1 MTAGTTTWLL
11 VSFLGSALGSKCPLQ
26 ILGAGFGRTGTF
38 STKTALESVG
48 LRTYHMTEVF
58 TRPDHIVAWKKH
70 ATGEESMDWDWLF
83 DGFDAALDF
92 PVAFTKVW
100 TEIFALCPDVKV
112 LITERDSPEVWVES
126 LMATIADVHA
136 RFPFRLVKYLDTGL
150 RNHETM
156 WTHLSFDQFGF
167 DAPRSL
173 TRTPEDRAAAVEAFL
188 SGVFPESTRARLDSE
203 SSSLSRRYVENSEV
217 ARRLV
222 PDKQLLIWNV
232 KEGWSPLCDFLKDE
246 MDGPCPETPFPR
258 TNDTFEFKVKVWK
271 LSAGLAGGA
280 LGVLALLYVL
290 AATLA
295 GSTKAKAP

>member
-1 MTAGTTTWLL
+1 MMAGTWLL
-11 VSFLGSALGSKCPLQ
+11 VSFLGSALGSKCPLK

-58 TRPDHIVAWKKH
+58 TRPDDHIVAWKKH

-112 LITERDSPEVWVES
+112 LVTERDSPEVWVES
-126 LMATIADVHA
+126 LMATIADVHD
-136 RFPFRLVKYLDTGL
+136 RFPIRLVKYLDKGM

-156 WTHLSFDQFGF
+156 WTHLSRDQFGF

-173 TRTPEDRAAAVEAFL
+173 TRTPEDRAAAVEASR
-188 SGVFPESTRARLDSE
+188 SGVFRGIDAPRLD

-222 PDKQLLIWNV
+222 PDERLLIWNV
-232 KEGWSPLCDFLKDE
+232 KEGWAPLCAFLKDE
-246 MDGPCPETPFPR
+246 MAGPCPETPFPR
-258 TNDTFEFKVKVWK
+258 TNDTFEFNAKIWRV
-271 LSAGLAGGA
+271 SAGLAGGA
-280 LGVLALLYVL
+280 VGVLALLYVL
-290 AATLA
+290 AAKLA
-295 GSTKAKAP
+295 GTAKKAKAP